1 MNEGLKH
8 LTPGSG
14 DEYRKSLQDAP
25 STSNRQLD
33 RAAGEKRKQNVVGE
47 QQIPMKTRLGISNK
61 KT

>member
-14 DEYRKSLQDAP
+14 DEYRKSLPDAP
-25 STSNRQLD
+25 STSDRQLD
-33 RAAGEKRKQNVVGE
+33 RAGEKRKQNVVGA
-47 QQIPMKTRLGISNK
+47 QQIPMKPRPGISNK